1 VDKVRQHVS
10 RNTRL
15 FACILNYINP
25 TSRVYRIAMTEFP
38 NDGRGLFTWLREYGK
53 LEYDD
58 TTRRELVNEW
68 DEATMARVGIRFT
81 PGAIWEW
88 LEYVETLGEKLGRSL
103 SQRRKKLLSGFP
115 ESFDVITSPE
125 RLKPD
130 PGSYVLPAV
139 YPDYH
144 PKKGQN
150 DPNAGKPDLY
160 ALCKAFYPEWH
171 HRIKSGQIKSVP
183 RGSVYHVE
191 NDNSEPENADYSEN
205 DESDETA
212 LYTSTTRKQITSR
225 SVCGV
230 CGGRGHYGR
239 VEGMDCLTK
248 QLGISIPRSELALTK
263 YPSGI
268 TFPFSDTSGS
278 SSAAHR
284 KHVHDANLASSSRR
298 SGKSRQ
304 VPHKLNPKFPKS
316 SLKHKSKRVS
326 QVDEHDSDRVD
337 HEEHDEQNDDKS
349 SDGDARAD
357 FAALAVSYSTIDI
370 RHNHTSYTDE
380 SSSDSDSHRRITRRR

>member
-1 VDKVRQHVS
+1 
-10 RNTRL
+10 
-15 FACILNYINP
+15 
-25 TSRVYRIAMTEFP
+25 
-38 NDGRGLFTWLREYGK
+38 
-53 LEYDD
+53 
-58 TTRRELVNEW
+58 
-68 DEATMARVGIRFT
+68 
-81 PGAIWEW
+81 
-88 LEYVETLGEKLGRSL
+88 
-103 SQRRKKLLSGFP
+103 
-115 ESFDVITSPE
+115 
-125 RLKPD
+125 
-130 PGSYVLPAV
+130 VLPAV

-160 ALCKAFYPEWH
+160 ALCKAFYLEWH

-191 NDNSEPENADYSEN
+191 NDTSEPENADYSEN

-304 VPHKLNPKFPKS
+304 VPHKPNPKFPKS
-316 SLKHKSKRVS
+316 SLKHKPKRVS
-326 QVDEHDSDRVD
+326 QVDEHDSELVEHEEYTEQDDDQVSDDDPRVD
-337 HEEHDEQNDDKS
+337 
-349 SDGDARAD
+349 
-357 FAALAVSYSTIDI
+357 FATFAVNYHTIETRYNTHHSYS
-370 RHNHTSYTDE
+370 DE
-380 SSSDSDSHRRITRRR
+380 SSDDELSTNKYRLRHRK